1 MELVSNN
8 TTRKR
13 ASSPGKRAV
22 GWERVQYTCLHQ
34 VSTKQVFDTVQCSL
48 LFLLGK
54 PTASVKQPHLDW
66 ASRSCPATRQPCNW
80 TSHFISLSFRPFGCK
95 QGS

>member
-48 LFLLGK
+48 SFLLGK
-54 PTASVKQPHLDW
+54 REATTPGLGFQVLSCHTA
-66 ASRSCPATRQPCNW
+66 AM
-80 TSHFISLSFRPFGCK
+80 
-95 QGS
+95 